1 MNRIAHWL
9 VYGAL
14 ITAIAVLW
22 NVNKTSA
29 DTLAYTATGTGDT
42 EVKTTIIDNSAYPD
56 ILAVLQC
63 SGSDINDMINA
74 CGTALR
80 ELCPDGGTLKQARE
94 SAVGVLPARIELLVA
109 CRHEAT
115 GA

>member
-1 MNRIAHWL
+1 MDRIAHWL

-22 NVNKTSA
+22 NFNKASA
-29 DTLAYTATGTGDT
+29 DTVAYTVAGSGDT
-42 EVKTTIIDNSAYPD
+42 ETKTTIIDNSSYPD
-56 ILAVLQC
+56 IVAVLQC

-74 CGTALR
+74 CGAALR
-80 ELCPDGGTLKQARE
+80 ELCPGGGTIKEARG
-94 SAVGVLPARIELLVA
+94 SAEGVLPARVELVVA